1 MKIHKFKNKVNN
13 TKLTAKLPHLLFV
26 LAVFMKQFYILPSG
40 YPQIADVLF
49 ILSFAL
55 LFVDNKIRLNKIDY
69 NFLILLSFIIVIN
82 GIYTCIYSDG
92 EYLFSTFYWIY
103 NFFIIVLF
111 RELLDDL
118 TFASSLLRVFKL
130 NILIQL
136 IICISGIGRRYALIR
151 YMGTFNDPNQFGF
164 FILCCFFII
173 FLLSYYLEERM
184 SLVWHILAI
193 YLIIRSASIGMILAL
208 AVFYFILLIKEI
220 ASGKDATMKKVIL
233 CFSILLLV
241 ICVVIFFRTI
251 IVLLNSFAIQQQN
264 YGIQRLVEKIYRII
278 YSGGIQNTITVFL
291 NDRASLRL
299 LKVPKYYIF
308 GSGEGNS
315 MRFLVATDGIDVGEI
330 HCTMLAV
337 CYYYGI
343 IPYFFF
349 IRWIYRNIHNTAS
362 ICWPVYIAIIL
373 EAFTLANHRQ
383 PFFWML
389 FVAGSFMTREYSN
402 HKQYISR
409 ATRRGQEYETSV

>member
-13 TKLTAKLPHLLFV
+13 TKLIAKLPQLLFV

-82 GIYTCIYSDG
+82 SIYTCIYSDG

-118 TFASSLLRVFKL
+118 TFASSLLSVFKL
-130 NILIQL
+130 NIVIQL
-136 IICISGIGRRYALIR
+136 IICVCGIGRRYAAIR

-164 FILCCFFII
+164 FILCCFFMT
-173 FLLSYYLEERM
+173 FLLSHYVEDKLYLI
-184 SLVWHILAI
+184 WHIIVI
-193 YLIIRSASIGMILAL
+193 YLIVRSASIGMILAL

-220 ASGKDATMKKVIL
+220 ASGKDATLKKVIL
-233 CFSILLLV
+233 YFSILLLV

-251 IVLLNSFAIQQQN
+251 IVLLNS
-264 YGIQRLVEKIYRII
+264 
-278 YSGGIQNTITVFL
+278 
-291 NDRASLRL
+291 
-299 LKVPKYYIF
+299 
-308 GSGEGNS
+308 
-315 MRFLVATDGIDVGEI
+315 
-330 HCTMLAV
+330 V
-337 CYYYGI
+337 C
-343 IPYFFF
+343 
-349 IRWIYRNIHNTAS
+349 
-362 ICWPVYIAIIL
+362 
-373 EAFTLANHRQ
+373 
-383 PFFWML
+383 
-389 FVAGSFMTREYSN
+389 
-402 HKQYISR
+402 
-409 ATRRGQEYETSV
+409 